1 MRNVIGVLASVLILV
16 GVGSIL
22 QSPADTVTI
31 PVTAAVA
38 PDAQTITD
46 QPTVPDY
53 GESLVSIRTP
63 RAGGGC
69 STCGPQA
76 CAPTVEKTVKVEKKI
91 AKTKTVE
98 VTEEA
103 TEGGRRHPVV
113 NGVKAVGSRVRG
125 VLGHE
130 RRVERRAGRRG

>member
-1 MRNVIGVLASVLILV
+1 MRQFVSILSVAMILV

-38 PDAQTITD
+38 PDAQTIAD
-46 QPTVPDY
+46 EPAANEADSQLA
-53 GESLVSIRTP
+53 SWKAP

-98 VTEEA
+98 VTEKA
-103 TEGGRRHPVV
+103 TESGRRHIVAGV
-113 NGVKAVGSRVRG
+113 TVKAGKCVRA
-125 VLGHE
+125 VFH
-130 RRVERRAGRRG
+130 RRRCGRGGC